1 MTTRNKALII
11 TGLVILGIALVI
23 FLISLALL
31 GWDFKAF
38 FTSNTF
44 VWICVLL
51 ALYGVAIIIILVE
64 EWYKRL

>member
-38 FTSNTF
+38 FTSSTF
-44 VWICVLL
+44 IWICVLFG
-51 ALYGVAIIIILVE
+51 LYILAIIIILVE